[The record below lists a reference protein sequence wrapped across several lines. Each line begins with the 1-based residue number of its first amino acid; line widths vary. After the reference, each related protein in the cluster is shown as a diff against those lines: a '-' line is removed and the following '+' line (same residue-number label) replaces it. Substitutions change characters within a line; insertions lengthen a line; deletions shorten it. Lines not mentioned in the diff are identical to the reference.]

1 MYDLHPSVRCEFS
14 RVFRAMYWVFVSVWT
29 RDEVFQVV
37 GLPLRLVLSNAP
49 GEPDQRL
56 NNVSLQLFIQF
67 MHTVCNIPD
76 WRVGEVRKRKVQVKT
91 KRPHGLLVRP
101 GKPGG
106 Y

>member
-1 MYDLHPSVRCEFS
+1 MYDLHPSVQCEFS
-14 RVFRAMYWVFVSVWT
+14 RVFRAMYWVLYQH
-29 RDEVFQVV
+29 EVFQVDE
-37 GLPLRLVLSNAP
+37 LSLRLVLSNAP